1 MTGTWTTAYLAA
13 LAGAGDALAFF
24 PPPRRFTGQTVRQ
37 RVRLRRGGT
46 SARLALSNEFGR
58 DPLVID
64 AVLVGN
70 GDLTSTT
77 PALYRGAGKWE
88 IPAGATAISDPVAL
102 PMTTLAATA
111 DGAAAGGAAA
121 GGAAA
126 GGELVVD
133 CFVSGT
139 VEAATFLHSAQRT
152 GEVAPGDQLGRPR
165 LADSERFTALYWITR
180 VLVDRPAAG
189 PVIVA
194 LGDSITRGDGT
205 TADLDQRYPDHLQ
218 RRLVGAGIDD
228 AVVLNAGIGGNR
240 LLRPVLGPS
249 MTDRF
254 DRDVLDL
261 GEATHVLI
269 LAGTN
274 DIALPLM
281 LGGKR
286 PAAGDIIDGLRGLA
300 RRAERRGVR
309 PVLGTITPF
318 GGSSIDAF
326 LADGNE
332 DVRLAVNDAI
342 IAQTDWPV
350 TDFAA
355 ALADPDDPGRLAA
368 AFDSG
373 DGVHP
378 GDAGARALAAAV
390 DLAVFT

>member
-13 LAGAGDALAFF
+13 LASAEDALPFF

-37 RVRLRRGGT
+37 RVRPRRGGRA
-46 SARLALSNEFGR
+46 ARLALSNEYGR

-70 GDLTSTT
+70 GDLTSTR

-88 IPAGATAISDPVAL
+88 IPAGATAISDPIPL
-102 PMTTLAATA
+102 PMTMRAAAA
-111 DGAAAGGAAA
+111 DGTAAD
-121 GGAAA
+121 
-126 GGELVVD
+126 GELVVD

-139 VEAATFLHSAQRT
+139 AEAATFLHSAQQT

-165 LADSERFTALYWITR
+165 LADSERFTALYWIAR
-180 VLVDRPAAG
+180 VLTDQPASG
-189 PVIVA
+189 PVVVT

-205 TADLDQRYPDHLQ
+205 TIDVDQRYPDHLQ
-218 RRLVGAGIDD
+218 GRLLAAGIGD

-240 LLRPVLGPS
+240 LLRPVVGPS

-254 DRDVLDL
+254 DRDVL
-261 GEATHVLI
+261 GVAEATHVLI

-274 DIALPLM
+274 DIALPSM

-286 PAAGDIIDGLRGLA
+286 PAAGDIVDGLRGLA
-300 RRAERRGVR
+300 RRAERGGVR

-318 GGSSIDAF
+318 GGSAIDAF

-332 DVRLAVNDAI
+332 DVRLAVNGAI
-342 IAQTDWPV
+342 TAQADWPV
-350 TDFAA
+350 VDFAA
-355 ALADPDDPGRLAA
+355 ALADPGDPGRLAA

-390 DLAVFT
+390 ELGVFT

>member
-13 LAGAGDALAFF
+13 LAAAEDALPFF
-24 PPPRRFTGQTVRQ
+24 PPPRRFAGQTVRQ
-37 RVRLRRGGT
+37 RVRLRRGGRA
-46 SARLALSNEFGR
+46 ARLALSNEFGR

-88 IPAGATAISDPVAL
+88 IPAGATAISDPIPL
-102 PMTTLAATA
+102 PMTMRAATA
-111 DGAAAGGAAA
+111 DGAD
-121 GGAAA
+121 
-126 GGELVVD
+126 GELVVD

-139 VEAATFLHSAQRT
+139 AEAATFLHSAQQT

-165 LADSERFTALYWITR
+165 LADSERFTALYWIAR
-180 VLVDRPAAG
+180 VLTDQSASG
-189 PVIVA
+189 PVVVT

-218 RRLVGAGIDD
+218 RRLLAAGIGD

-240 LLRPVLGPS
+240 LLRPVVGPS

-254 DRDVLDL
+254 DRDVLGA

-274 DIALPLM
+274 DIALPWM
-281 LGGKR
+281 LGEKR

-300 RRAERRGVR
+300 RRAARRGVR
-309 PVLGTITPF
+309 PVLGTLTPF

-332 DVRLAVNDAI
+332 DARLAVNDAI
-342 IAQTDWPV
+342 AAQTDWPV
-350 TDFAA
+350 VDFAA

>member
-88 IPAGATAISDPVAL
+88 IPAGATAISDPIAL

-121 GGAAA
+121 GG
-126 GGELVVD
+126 ELAVD

-139 VEAATFLHSAQRT
+139 AEAATFLHSAQRT

-240 LLRPVLGPS
+240 LLRPVMGPS

-254 DRDVLDL
+254 DRDVLGV

-274 DIALPLM
+274 DIALPSM

-350 TDFAA
+350 MDFAA

>member
-13 LAGAGDALAFF
+13 LAAAEDALPFF

-37 RVRLRRGGT
+37 RVRLRRAGRA
-46 SARLALSNEFGR
+46 ARLALSNQFGR

-64 AVLVGN
+64 AVLAGN

-88 IPAGATAISDPVAL
+88 IPAGATAISDPIPL
-102 PMTTLAATA
+102 PMTMRAAAA
-111 DGAAAGGAAA
+111 DGAAGD
-121 GGAAA
+121 
-126 GGELVVD
+126 GELVVD

-139 VEAATFLHSAQRT
+139 AEAATFLHSAQQT

-165 LADSERFTALYWITR
+165 LADSERFTALYWIAR
-180 VLVDRPAAG
+180 VLTDQSASG
-189 PVIVA
+189 PVVVT

-218 RRLVGAGIDD
+218 RRLLAAGIGD

-240 LLRPVLGPS
+240 LLRPVVGPS

-254 DRDVLDL
+254 DRDVLGA

-274 DIALPLM
+274 DIALPSM
-281 LGGKR
+281 LGEKR

-300 RRAERRGVR
+300 HRAARRGVR

-332 DVRLAVNDAI
+332 DARLAVNDAI
-342 IAQTDWPV
+342 TAQTDWPV
-350 TDFAA
+350 VDFAA

>member
-13 LAGAGDALAFF
+13 LASAEDALPFF

-37 RVRLRRGGT
+37 RVRPRRGGRA
-46 SARLALSNEFGR
+46 ARLALSNEYGR

-70 GDLTSTT
+70 GDLTSTR

-88 IPAGATAISDPVAL
+88 IPAGATAISDPIPL
-102 PMTTLAATA
+102 PMTMRAAAA
-111 DGAAAGGAAA
+111 DGTAAD
-121 GGAAA
+121 
-126 GGELVVD
+126 GELVVD

-139 VEAATFLHSAQRT
+139 AEAATFLHSAQQT

-165 LADSERFTALYWITR
+165 LADSERFTALYWIAR
-180 VLVDRPAAG
+180 VLTDQPASG
-189 PVIVA
+189 PVVVT

-205 TADLDQRYPDHLQ
+205 TIDVDQRYPDHLQ
-218 RRLVGAGIDD
+218 RRLLAAGIGD

-240 LLRPVLGPS
+240 LLRPLVGPS

-254 DRDVLDL
+254 DRDVL
-261 GEATHVLI
+261 GVAEATHVLI

-274 DIALPLM
+274 DIALPSM

-286 PAAGDIIDGLRGLA
+286 PAAGDIVDGLRGLA
-300 RRAERRGVR
+300 RRAERGGVR

-318 GGSSIDAF
+318 GGSAIDAF

-332 DVRLAVNDAI
+332 DVRLAVNGAI
-342 IAQTDWPV
+342 TAQADWPV
-350 TDFAA
+350 VDFAA
-355 ALADPDDPGRLAA
+355 ALADPGDPGRLAA

-390 DLAVFT
+390 ELGVFT